1 MSQKS
6 KRNRH
11 YWVSVL
17 ELADVTPRRHPKRPH
32 LYVGLS
38 MSPPERQLETELKR
52 KKPRWYSQVIVRDRT
67 DLAPKRRF
75 NSKETA
81 AKACDR
87 LMTRL
92 KRDGYT
98 VNRDTRVW
106 TVYVVELD
114 PSAVSKPGRGF
125 VYVGE
130 TSLTPEER
138 FKQHRDG
145 ARNKRGPLFSR
156 VVHNHGVRLRSDLAP
171 RRKFF
176 DQASARKA
184 EKQRFDLL
192 KSRGFNVRGGH

>member
-1 MSQKS
+1 MSQKP
-6 KRNRH
+6 KPNRH

-17 ELADVTPRRHPKRPH
+17 ELADITPRRHPERPN

-38 MSPPERQLETELKR
+38 MSPPAKQLEIELKR
-52 KKPRWYSQVIVRDRT
+52 TKRRWYSEVIVCERT
-67 DLAPKRRF
+67 DLAPMRRY
-75 NSKETA
+75 NSREAA
-81 AKACDR
+81 AKARDR
-87 LMTRL
+87 LIAHLTSN
-92 KRDGYT
+92 GYT

-106 TVYVVELD
+106 TVYVIELD
-114 PSAVSKPGRGF
+114 PSAVSEPGRGF

-156 VVHNHGVRLRSDLAP
+156 VVHNHGVRLRPDLAP

-176 DQASARKA
+176 NQESARKA